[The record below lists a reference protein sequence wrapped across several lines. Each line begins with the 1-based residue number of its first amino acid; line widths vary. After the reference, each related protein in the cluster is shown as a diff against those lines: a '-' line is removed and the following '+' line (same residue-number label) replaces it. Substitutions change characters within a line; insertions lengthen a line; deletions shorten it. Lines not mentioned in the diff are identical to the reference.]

1 MKRKA
6 TTMNEIARL
15 AGVNISTVSR
25 VFNPNC
31 GHPISP
37 KISEKVLAIAAEHDY
52 VPKSSARSLAHGRS
66 FTIGVILH
74 TLTKDFASPTF
85 SLLLSEFTR
94 EALRLGYQTVLM
106 PVHAGN
112 FDEQVVRQI
121 RSKNADAYF
130 IGSHLAG
137 SKTMQELA
145 KRNLPAVTYVSDKI
159 TDFQLPNL
167 TLFSLDNS
175 KAYEELFKTVKM
187 RGFDEFA
194 FIEMKQHEESSRFYK
209 IEQAKLYGLSLSE
222 KILCSGNSSPYSLRA
237 ETLSNTLAVMP
248 RIKQHKLIICQ
259 CDFMAL
265 GLCDALRISGLVPG
279 KDISVIGYDNI
290 EVNPANR
297 IKNPF
302 LTTIDKN
309 EGGTGRKMVHVL
321 LDKLNNRDVSNNIK
335 ISADFILRESL
346 GTV

>member
-1 MKRKA
+1 MNSSQI
-6 TTMNEIARL
+6 TMDQIASL

-31 GHPISP
+31 GHPTSK

-74 TLTKDFASPTF
+74 TLTKDLASPAF

-106 PVHAGN
+106 PVHDGN

-121 RSKNADAYF
+121 RSENADAYF

-145 KRNLPAVTYVSDKI
+145 KRNLPAVTYMSDKI
-159 TDFQLPNL
+159 IDFQLPNL

-175 KAYEELFKTVKM
+175 KAYEQLFKTVKM
-187 RGFDEFA
+187 RGFNEFA
-194 FIEMKQHEESSRFYK
+194 FLEMEHHEKSSRFHEIK
-209 IEQAKLYGLSLSE
+209 RAELHGLSISE
-222 KILCSGNSSPYSLRA
+222 NIFCSGNNSPYALRA
-237 ETLSNTLAVMP
+237 TTLSNALALMP
-248 RIKQHKLIICQ
+248 RIKQHELIICQ

-290 EVNPANR
+290 EANTAA
-297 IKNPF
+297 KVETPF
-302 LTTIDKN
+302 LTTIGKN
-309 EGGTGRKMVHVL
+309 EKKTGCQMVQTL
-321 LDKLNNRDVSNNIK
+321 LDKLNNRVVSNSIK
-335 ISADFILRESL
+335 ISADFILRQSL
-346 GTV
+346 GAI